1 MTAGLTLTDCQM
13 SHDLLGGGH
22 RHEVSV
28 YLTLTPAA
36 GGTGTVGVGAAHG
49 CLRVAL
55 QQSSVCGAALHSGVI
70 DNHGGW
76 LDVTRLGRK
85 QPFLKSY
92 RNGIQSLGYVWI

>member
-1 MTAGLTLTDCQM
+1 M
-13 SHDLLGGGH
+13 
-22 RHEVSV
+22 
-28 YLTLTPAA
+28 
-36 GGTGTVGVGAAHG
+36 GAAHG

-85 QPFLKSY
+85 QPFVQSY
-92 RNGIQSLGYVWI
+92 RNGIQSLGYGSEQRARSGLMSPLTVCSSANLFQEKQERKFL